1 MVLTDTWSTNNIAE
15 KDSLLQI
22 QSYTPVHQKRSN
34 NYKGGGI
41 AVLIHDKLDCKIL
54 NAVN

>member
-22 QSYTPVHQKRSN
+22 QSYTPVHQKKSN